1 MKAALTA
8 LSTSMLLS
16 SLGTSI
22 ANVGLPTIA
31 QSFGASFHAV
41 QWVVVAYLLV
51 ITAFVLV
58 VGRLGDLVGRRRLLV
73 AGIAVF
79 TVASL
84 LCGLAPTLP
93 LLVAA
98 RALQGLGAAVMMALT
113 IAFVSETVSPDRTGS
128 AMGLLGTMSAI
139 GTAAGPSL
147 GGALIALFGWRAL
160 FLAIAPLGALTFA
173 LAYRHLPA
181 AESERAPARGGVD
194 AGMLRL
200 ASSLSATLIMSVLV
214 SNVMMATLV
223 VGPFYLERTLGLA
236 PAIVGVVLSI
246 GPIVTA
252 LSGLPAGR
260 FADRVGANRATIV
273 GLAAMIAGTTLLALS
288 LPSLGIAG
296 YVVPI
301 AVTTAGYA
309 LFQVANNTAAMAGI
323 APDRRGAAA
332 GMLGL
337 SRNLGLVSGASA
349 MGAVFALASGAPNA
363 ATAAPGAAALG
374 MHVTFALAA
383 MLILI
388 ALAVGVGSGA
398 ARSAHSGPSERAHA
412 RRSGGDAAHGH
423 DARARAHRRRLVPN
437 ERERTRLRASGRTRG
452 GHSTDAG
459 GPHRQTCVRPSGVQR
474 PRRHERSRQ
483 PRRRA
488 SPLR

>member
-58 VGRLGDLVGRRRLLV
+58 AGRLGDLVGRRRLLV

-160 FLAIAPLGALTFA
+160 FLATAPLGALALA

-181 AESERAPARGGVD
+181 AEVERSPGRGGVD
-194 AGMLRL
+194 AAGMLRL
-200 ASSLSATLIMSVLV
+200 ASSLSATLTMSVLV

-273 GLAAMIAGTTLLALS
+273 GLAAMIAGTTLLALP

-388 ALAVGVGSGA
+388 ALAVGVRSGA
-398 ARSAHSGPSERAHA
+398 ARSAHSGPSER
-412 RRSGGDAAHGH
+412 
-423 DARARAHRRRLVPN
+423 
-437 ERERTRLRASGRTRG
+437 TRLRAAGRTHG
-452 GHSTDAG
+452 GHSPDAG

-474 PRRHERSRQ
+474 PRRHERLLASRGGAL
-483 PRRRA
+483 RRCGKRGVTSVA
-488 SPLR
+488 